1 MAKETYYFS
10 HDFSARNDPKMQKLM
25 RKHGMAGIGL
35 YWCIIELLNE
45 EGGYLLLSQC
55 EDYAFALRTQ
65 CDLISSLIND
75 FLLFEND
82 GEKFWSE
89 SVLRRIDKRNEKS
102 VKAKLSADKRWQ
114 DANAMR
120 THTNRNAIK
129 ERKGKEIEKNKS
141 ADAPEIFLPDEIP
154 EINPARPPHAPPW
167 DSVKHY
173 FTSLNEPTY
182 AISFFRH
189 HESAGWVDKY
199 GRAIAHWPSLASG
212 WISNDKSKA
221 KKAAETE
228 AKKTEKADSKE
239 KSGVKTAAEL
249 IAEREQRRLNHLNP
263 ST

>member
-35 YWCIIELLNE
+35 YWCLIELLNE

-65 CDLISSLIND
+65 CELISSLIDD

-114 DANAMR
+114 DANALR
-120 THTNRNAIK
+120 THTERNAIK
-129 ERKGKEIEKNKS
+129 ERKGKEIKEKLPKDNDGIPFDAFWDLYGKKEDRAKCEAKWKGLSDAERKS
-141 ADAPEIFLPDEIP
+141 AIEAIP
-154 EINPARPPHAPPW
+154 
-167 DSVKHY
+167 KY
-173 FTSLNEPTY
+173 FTRKTDPQFRKNPLTWLNGKCWLDESETHQSLIQKPMF
-182 AISFFRH
+182 AIP
-189 HESAGWVDKY
+189 DYMDLTK
-199 GRAIAHWPSLASG
+199 PL
-212 WISNDKSKA
+212 
-221 KKAAETE
+221 
-228 AKKTEKADSKE
+228 
-239 KSGVKTAAEL
+239 
-249 IAEREQRRLNHLNP
+249 
-263 ST
+263 